1 MSSAHPL
8 SVTHEPVALDEG
20 EDAADAL
27 LARSGALHTGVVLWL
42 AFLAFAGSAPGLTGD
57 AFLGKAP
64 IFALLV
70 VMGASMAFLRRF
82 PVAPLV
88 GLLLLSLGAGGL
100 LGLLDRAAL
109 PGLGTTFALAVTVAE
124 AVALSSLLARRPSL
138 SAPLSLAVAAA
149 VTGALAYLLDG
160 GIVPSTPAGI
170 AAGGAGAIAFVL
182 HARYAEGAVVTR
194 HGAHQIAHAA
204 LTRWTEGLR
213 AIVLALQRFFSGEDD
228 LRRGAST

>member
-1 MSSAHPL
+1 MSFAHHLSA
-8 SVTHEPVALDEG
+8 TYEPVALDEG
-20 EDAADAL
+20 EDAADTL
-27 LARSGALHTGVVLWL
+27 LARSGALHTGVVLLL
-42 AFLAFAGSAPGLTGD
+42 AFVAFAGSAPGLTGG

-64 IFALLV
+64 VFALLIV
-70 VMGASMAFLRRF
+70 IGASMAFLWRS
-82 PVAPLV
+82 PAAPLV
-88 GLLLLSLGAGGL
+88 GLLLLALGAGCL

-109 PGLGTTFALAVTVAE
+109 PGLGTTFALAVTLAE

-160 GIVPSTPAGI
+160 GTVPSTPAGI
-170 AAGGAGAIAFVL
+170 AVGGTAAIAFVL

-204 LTRWTEGLR
+204 LTRWIEGFR
-213 AIVLALQRFFSGEDD
+213 GIVLALHQFFSGEDD